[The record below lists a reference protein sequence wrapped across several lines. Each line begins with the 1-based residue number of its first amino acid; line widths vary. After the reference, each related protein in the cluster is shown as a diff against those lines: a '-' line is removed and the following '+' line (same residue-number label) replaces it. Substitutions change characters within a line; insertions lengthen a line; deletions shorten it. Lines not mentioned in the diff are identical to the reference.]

1 MTPSKRVWI
10 SKGRGYFSA
19 AGPQGRFIIFLVLV
33 LGGYTLLLRVFQKLS
48 EMLQLPLFLP
58 ISLVTLFAFIAI
70 VGTLYSHTILGPL
83 TRIQRAIGQMIDGEA
98 DICLRLRESDDPLL
112 KDLAASLSTL
122 CEHTRNSHAVI
133 RDTAADLFN
142 GVQSLI
148 ESVKGGAGAK
158 DLAPLIESLR
168 KKQDLLDKAIRSFRK
183 A

>member
-1 MTPSKRVWI
+1 MTPSKRVWL
-10 SKGRGYFSA
+10 SKGRGYFSV

-33 LGGYTLLLRVFQKLS
+33 LAGYTLLLRVFQKLS

-58 ISLVTLFAFIAI
+58 ISLVTLFVFIAV

-83 TRIQRAIGQMIDGEA
+83 TRIQRAINRMIDGEA
-98 DICLRLRESDDPLL
+98 DICLRLREADDPLL

-122 CEHTRNSHAVI
+122 CEHTRINQAVI
-133 RDTAADLFN
+133 HDAAADLFN

-158 DLAPLIESLR
+158 DLAPLIETLR
-168 KKQDLLDKAIRSFRK
+168 NKQDLLDKAVKSFR
-183 A
+183 